1 MLGVYVSFDEKQN
14 GSFDEAVDM
23 SNDEYI
29 IWKDRSSC
37 KQKLNYPARILI
49 KIKGEEKYYSGTLLL
64 MRPYVDFD
72 PTIFAKD
79 TTHRPSLWRADK
91 GEAKTVFFISGLNK
105 INKPPQI
112 ANIAP
117 MQRPIYIDF

>member
-14 GSFDEAVDM
+14 GSFDEAVGM

-49 KIKGEEKYYSGTLLL
+49 KMKSEEKYYSGTLLL
-64 MRPYVDFD
+64 MRSYADFD

-79 TTHRPSLWRADK
+79 TTHRPSSWRTDK
-91 GEAKTVFFISGLNK
+91 GEAKTVFFISGLEK
-105 INKPPQI
+105 VSKPSVI
-112 ANIAP
+112 DNISP